1 MFATFDED
9 GSGAIEYGELQRAL
23 NVDGGGSS
31 ASAATSA
38 RPSAKATPR
47 NPRVRAAGG
56 AVQAASRLE
65 AGRGRAPAVRAGA
78 GGTGTVRAGGGGS
91 GMDVEDDDHFGDGE
105 DDFGVGVRRNAQDFA
120 AQDVD
125 QDNKLDF
132 DEFCAMVRE
141 REESDYTDEE
151 LRARFAELDADGSGK
166 VDMHEYIRWALRD
179 ALVRSSSRVI
189 DLFRQWDDDG
199 SGTIDKK
206 EFRRA
211 IRALGFDFFA
221 DVSEID
227 MVFDDFDTDGSGSI
241 DYKELNKMLRQGA
254 SVQLDSKL
262 QAGGAGEIV
271 MGSKNKHK
279 LRKHRAKGKA
289 LPSAVTLKPSG
300 KQSVKDQLIRILKDN
315 AVRVI
320 DLFREWDEDA
330 DGLVSKKEFRQAI
343 SALGYNAN
351 KADLDAVFATFD
363 EDGSGDIEYGELQ
376 RALGVDGGGSSV
388 ATSARTSA
396 KTTPRNPG
404 MRAAGGAAQASSR
417 LQAGRSSS
425 PLQRQ
430 QPQPPAAAS
439 PRAAPTGRK
448 AKQAGGG
455 GDRADRS
462 GGGGNGYA
470 GDGGGDPYAEVSL
483 LVEAAPLP
491 LHVVGMPTGED
502 DMWSQAGG
510 LASRERLDHAHGRG
524 RRRPPHTEFEEAL
537 RARLEGLLVGGSEAQ
552 LSGQIADVPKLT
564 SQLRERR
571 ERARSLARED
581 SGRLDAAALMQRLAR
596 GWLARRAY
604 DKLRPKRQWK
614 FSRTYRRS
622 IAVGDPSR
630 QNTAVFQV
638 QRHEQ
643 LDLMSAIGSGRLLLD
658 AIDHKGQQVVAG
670 SCVHDTSL
678 QALVARPSVAQSKQG
693 PGTASLCSA
702 PGEYMYTFTV
712 EPLTGQDDGHLDLTF
727 CLISTYT
734 DDDLISEP
742 EPRVRDGAAR
752 LTITGPGAA
761 SPVSQSPVRSV
772 REQRREELA
781 AAAPPP
787 PTLKLPRQS
796 MRHEI

>member
-1 MFATFDED
+1 MADDPEAEPLPGD
-9 GSGAIEYGELQRAL
+9 
-23 NVDGGGSS
+23 
-31 ASAATSA
+31 AAA
-38 RPSAKATPR
+38 D
-47 NPRVRAAGG
+47 
-56 AVQAASRLE
+56 
-65 AGRGRAPAVRAGA
+65 
-78 GGTGTVRAGGGGS
+78 
-91 GMDVEDDDHFGDGE
+91 DVAGDGE

-125 QDNKLDF
+125 HDNKLDF

-141 REESDYTDEE
+141 REEGSHTDEE
-151 LRARFAELDADGSGK
+151 LQTRFNELDADGSGK

-179 ALVRSSSRVI
+179 ALSRSAARVI

-227 MVFDDFDTDGSGSI
+227 MVFDDFDADGSGSI

-262 QAGGAGEIV
+262 QAGGAGEIT
-271 MGSKNKHK
+271 MDSKNKHK

-289 LPSAVTLKPSG
+289 LPSAVTLKPNS
-300 KQSVKDQLIRILKDN
+300 KQSVKDQLIKILKDN

-470 GDGGGDPYAEVSL
+470 GDGGGDPC
-483 LVEAAPLP
+483 
-491 LHVVGMPTGED
+491 
-502 DMWSQAGG
+502 
-510 LASRERLDHAHGRG
+510 
-524 RRRPPHTEFEEAL
+524 
-537 RARLEGLLVGGSEAQ
+537 
-552 LSGQIADVPKLT
+552 
-564 SQLRERR
+564 
-571 ERARSLARED
+571 
-581 SGRLDAAALMQRLAR
+581 
-596 GWLARRAY
+596 
-604 DKLRPKRQWK
+604 
-614 FSRTYRRS
+614 TY
-622 IAVGDPSR
+622 
-630 QNTAVFQV
+630 
-638 QRHEQ
+638 
-643 LDLMSAIGSGRLLLD
+643 
-658 AIDHKGQQVVAG
+658 
-670 SCVHDTSL
+670 
-678 QALVARPSVAQSKQG
+678 
-693 PGTASLCSA
+693 
-702 PGEYMYTFTV
+702 
-712 EPLTGQDDGHLDLTF
+712 
-727 CLISTYT
+727 
-734 DDDLISEP
+734 P
-742 EPRVRDGAAR
+742 ETR
-752 LTITGPGAA
+752 
-761 SPVSQSPVRSV
+761 
-772 REQRREELA
+772 
-781 AAAPPP
+781 
-787 PTLKLPRQS
+787 
-796 MRHEI
+796 